1 MTMDPLSGAEIVA
14 LLDLRPHPE
23 GGHYRETYRDT
34 AEDGSRGAMTA
45 IFYLLQAGEVSHWH
59 RVTDAAEIW
68 HFYAGAS
75 ITLKISADG
84 RETVQYRLG
93 NEIHAGAQPQILV
106 PAGHWQSAESTGA
119 WTLAGCTVAPA
130 FRFEGFELAP
140 PGWQPGSE

>member
-1 MTMDPLSGAEIVA
+1 MTIDEGLSGEAIIA

-34 AEDGSRGAMTA
+34 PADGGRAAMTA
-45 IFYLLQAGEVSHWH
+45 IYYLLQAGEVSRWH
-59 RVTDAAEIW
+59 RVIDAAEIW
-68 HFYAGAS
+68 HFYAGAPLS
-75 ITLKISADG
+75 LSLSADG
-84 RETVQYRLG
+84 KQTLHYRLG
-93 NEIHAGAQPQILV
+93 NQIHIGAQPQILV

-140 PGWQPGSE
+140 PGWKPG